1 MLKQQ
6 IQRVEPNRKM
16 NEVLLLQ
23 NNARPHIRLRTKE
36 ATTKTEWTVLPH
48 PTYSPDLAPCNF
60 HLLGPLKVSLQK
72 WCFADS
78 NELEHSMCEEL
89 RCFSKE
95 FYVTS
100 IQHLMQRWKKCID
113 NKGDLVEK
121 QSQLHT
127 EYTHD
132 IGKSHYNCNYSFC
145 EKTGGFTFIPPL
157 VCYATAGQSTHL
169 LLNFLQ

>member
-23 NNARPHIRLRTKE
+23 DNARPYTRLHTKE

-60 HLLGPLKVSLQK
+60 HLLGLLNVSLQK
-72 WCFADS
+72 CFADS

-89 RCFSKE
+89 QCFSKE

-113 NKGDLVEK
+113 NKEDLVEK
-121 QSQLHT
+121 QSQHSKNICMIYVNLIIIVIT
-127 EYTHD
+127 VSVKKQEALLSYR
-132 IGKSHYNCNYSFC
+132 
-145 EKTGGFTFIPPL
+145 PL
-157 VCYATAGQSTHL
+157 YVMP
-169 LLNFLQ
+169 LQANPLT